1 MDRDQIRMELG
12 KLGYDFSMLAEAID
26 KSPSLISKVASRQA
40 KSRFV
45 AEAMVK
51 ILGKPMQEVFP
62 DVPEYQLAKPASAA
76 ERISRV
82 DKLRSMLAQNLGEHD

>member
-1 MDRDQIRMELG
+1 MALG

-45 AEAMVK
+45 AESIAKV
-51 ILGKPMQEVFP
+51 LGMSVAKVFP
-62 DVPEYQLAKPASAA
+62 DVPEYQLAKPTSQQ
-76 ERISRV
+76 ERTTRV
-82 DKLRSMLAQNLGEHD
+82 NELRSILGSEPREKK

>member
-1 MDRDQIRMELG
+1 MELG
-12 KLGYDFSMLAEAID
+12 KLGYDFSMLAEAIG

-51 ILGKPMQEVFP
+51 VLNRSMAEVFP
-62 DVPEYQLAKPASAA
+62 DVPEYQHVRPPSEA
-76 ERISRV
+76 ERSSRV
-82 DKLRSMLAQNLGEHD
+82 TELREILGKPKD

>member
-1 MDRDQIRMELG
+1 MELG
-12 KLGYDFSMLAEAID
+12 KLGYDFSMLAEAIG

-51 ILGKPMQEVFP
+51 ILDRSMAEVFP
-62 DVPEYQLAKPASAA
+62 DVPEYQLARPANEA
-76 ERISRV
+76 ERSSRV
-82 DKLRSMLAQNLGEHD
+82 TELRELLGKPKR

>member
-1 MDRDQIRMELG
+1 MDRDQIRMALG

-45 AEAMVK
+45 AESIAKV
-51 ILGKPMQEVFP
+51 LGVPIAKVFP
-62 DVPEYQLAKPASAA
+62 DVPEYQLLKPASEQ
-76 ERISRV
+76 ERTSRV
-82 DKLRSMLAQNLGEHD
+82 NELRSILGSENNTK

>member
-1 MDRDQIRMELG
+1 MDRDQIRMALG

-45 AEAMVK
+45 AESIAKV
-51 ILGKPMQEVFP
+51 LGMTVAQVFP
-62 DVPEYQLAKPASAA
+62 DVPEYQLVKPASEQ
-76 ERISRV
+76 ERTTRV
-82 DKLRSMLAQNLGEHD
+82 NELRSLLGAEHKPKP

>member
-45 AEAMVK
+45 AEAIVK
-51 ILGKPMQEVFP
+51 ILGSSMNQVFP
-62 DVPEYQLAKPASAA
+62 DVPEYQLAKPASFE
-76 ERISRV
+76 ERSSRV
-82 DKLRSMLAQNLGEHD
+82 DELRNILAKRSLSDS

>member
-1 MDRDQIRMELG
+1 MELG

-51 ILGKPMQEVFP
+51 ILNRTMAEVFP
-62 DVPEYQLAKPASAA
+62 DVPEYQLARPTTETERSA
-76 ERISRV
+76 RV
-82 DKLRSMLAQNLGEHD
+82 VELRELLETPKR